1 MGRLQ
6 NPHRGHIGTKP
17 LVLIFAG
24 LLSSRNVSRK
34 CKGDRKPASGGLV
47 VGNNP
52 LNATDPSGEFAQF
65 LIGCAMNTAC
75 RTAVAS
81 AGGAVLG
88 GGANLAVQLASGRD
102 VNWREVGVSA
112 LGGAAAGA
120 ALANGKPP
128 SAVGGIVNTATS
140 LTNSALDGDFESLD
154 SGIAATLEAGT
165 AGLLGAALGPAGG
178 RVGDDVGGAA
188 FTATL
193 NATDAL
199 ATAFLTGTV
208 AKETTGVVLGEAFA
222 TAAGPVFEEA
232 GDVVTQGLCDAM
244 YASCD
249 P

>member
-1 MGRLQ
+1 
-6 NPHRGHIGTKP
+6 
-17 LVLIFAG
+17 
-24 LLSSRNVSRK
+24 
-34 CKGDRKPASGGLV
+34 
-47 VGNNP
+47 
-52 LNATDPSGEFAQF
+52 
-65 LIGCAMNTAC
+65 
-75 RTAVAS
+75 VAS
-81 AGGAVLG
+81 VGGAVLG
-88 GGANLAVQLASGRD
+88 GGANLAVQLASGED

-112 LGGAAAGA
+112 LGGAATGA

-193 NATDAL
+193 NATEDL

-208 AKETTGVVLGEAFA
+208 AKETTGIIAGETIA
-222 TAAGPVFEEA
+222 TMGSPAFEEV
-232 GDVVTQGLCDAM
+232 GDVMTQGLCDTM